1 MDSGLLALFVL
12 FPKEKEKKKKT
23 GNLGPK
29 TTHSLASLDHKQ
41 LTSWKLSNLDDMSP
55 CYILVASSCYREDFS
70 GARRGLRKE
79 TPPSNLLGTSRTS
92 LWDVDTSSMW
102 DPRKGTLLPFR
113 ERTNCYLPLFPAQ
126 PLALPL
132 LLVVLRSGLPT
143 KRQSCP
149 FGTYSLQWLSR
160 IPIYNP
166 SC

>member
-23 GNLGPK
+23 GNLGPR

-79 TPPSNLLGTSRTS
+79 TASSNLLGTSRTS
-92 LWDVDTSSMW
+92 LWDVDASSMW

-126 PLALPL
+126 PATCSSSAAGGVEVRP
-132 LLVVLRSGLPT
+132 PYQKT
-143 KRQSCP
+143 KL
-149 FGTYSLQWLSR
+149 SLWYLFS
-160 IPIYNP
+160 PVA
-166 SC
+166 